1 VTIIQPIS
9 LITGSLADKLF
20 GDPASL
26 PHPIVWIGNLISASE
41 KLLNRGRFRFL
52 KGAISSILIVAI
64 CWFAVWGI
72 LRVTELTIQ
81 NQITETIIA
90 IIITSIVV
98 FYCLAAKTLVTEVR
112 EVFAK
117 SEESLEEGRKALS
130 RIVGRETS
138 QLTKNQIRTAAL
150 ETLSE
155 NLSDGVIAPLF
166 WFAIGGAPAML
177 AYKAV
182 NTLDSMIG
190 YKSER
195 YLKYGKFAARLDD
208 FANYFPARISAFL
221 IISTSSLSSTS
232 ASTDTTSADSS
243 HLTFIE
249 RLKFVLKY
257 GRAHSSPNSGYP
269 ESAMAALL
277 NCRFGG
283 PSTYFGQLCDKPF
296 IGTNQRE
303 ITLEDCEIAVRTN
316 YRAELVF
323 TTIALIIL
331 LFTSIIDYYTIF

>member
-1 VTIIQPIS
+1 MTIIQPIS
-9 LITGSLADKLF
+9 LLIGSLADKLF
-20 GDPASL
+20 GDPISI
-26 PHPIVWIGNLISASE
+26 PHPIVWIGKAIAILE
-41 KLLNRGRFRFL
+41 QRLNRGNSRFL
-52 KGAISSILIVAI
+52 KGAISSILIVSI
-64 CWFAVWGI
+64 CWFAVWSLLKI
-72 LRVTELTIQ
+72 TDLFIQ
-81 NQITETIIA
+81 DQLIATIIK
-90 IIITSIVV
+90 IILTSVVV
-98 FYCLAAKTLVTEVR
+98 FYCLAAKTLVSEVR
-112 EVFAK
+112 SVFEK
-117 SEESLEEGRKALS
+117 SEESLEGGRKALS
-130 RIVGRETS
+130 RIVGRDTS
-138 QLTKNQIRTAAL
+138 QLTKNQIRSAAL

-195 YLKYGKFAARLDD
+195 YFKYGKFAARLDD
-208 FANYFPARISAFL
+208 FANYIPARISALL
-221 IISTSSLSSTS
+221 IISTSPS
-232 ASTDTTSADSS
+232 
-243 HLTFIE
+243 TFIE

-283 PSTYFGQLCDKPF
+283 PSRYFGQLCDKPY

-303 ITLEDCEIAVRTN
+303 LTLEDCEIGVRAN
-316 YRAELVF
+316 YRAEFVF
-323 TTIALIIL
+323 TIIIL
-331 LFTSIIDYYTIF
+331 STTYSIWQILFS

>member
-1 VTIIQPIS
+1 MTIIQPIS
-9 LITGSLADKLF
+9 LLIGSLADKLF
-20 GDPASL
+20 GDPISI
-26 PHPIVWIGNLISASE
+26 PHPIVWIGKAIAILE
-41 KLLNRGRFRFL
+41 QRLNRGNSRFL
-52 KGAISSILIVAI
+52 KGTISSILIVSS
-64 CWFAVWGI
+64 CWFAVWSLLKI
-72 LRVTELTIQ
+72 TDLFIQ
-81 NQITETIIA
+81 NQVIATIIK
-90 IIITSIVV
+90 IILTSVVV
-98 FYCLAAKTLVTEVR
+98 FYCLAAKTLVSEVR
-112 EVFAK
+112 GVFAK
-117 SEESLEEGRKALS
+117 SEESLEKGRKALS
-130 RIVGRETS
+130 RIVGRDTS

-195 YLKYGKFAARLDD
+195 YFKYGKFAARLDD
-208 FANYFPARISAFL
+208 LANYIPARISALL

-232 ASTDTTSADSS
+232 ASADSS
-243 HLTFIE
+243 PSTFIE

-283 PSTYFGQLCDKPF
+283 PSIYFGQLCEKPY

-303 ITLEDCEIAVRTN
+303 LTLEDCEIGVRAN
-316 YRAELVF
+316 YRAEFVF
-323 TTIALIIL
+323 TIIIL
-331 LFTSIIDYYTIF
+331 STTYSIWQILFS

>member
-1 VTIIQPIS
+1 MTIIQPIS
-9 LITGSLADKLF
+9 LLIGSLADKLF
-20 GDPASL
+20 GDPISI
-26 PHPIVWIGNLISASE
+26 PHPIVWIGKAIAILE
-41 KLLNRGRFRFL
+41 QRLNRGNSRFL
-52 KGAISSILIVAI
+52 KGAISSILIVSS
-64 CWFAVWGI
+64 CWLAVWSLLKI
-72 LRVTELTIQ
+72 TDLFIQ
-81 NQITETIIA
+81 DQLIATIIK
-90 IIITSIVV
+90 IILTSVVV
-98 FYCLAAKTLVTEVR
+98 FYCLAAKTLVSEVR
-112 EVFAK
+112 GVFAK

-130 RIVGRETS
+130 RIVGRDTS
-138 QLTKNQIRTAAL
+138 QLTKNQIRSAAL

-195 YLKYGKFAARLDD
+195 YFKYGKFAARLDD
-208 FANYFPARISAFL
+208 FANYIPARISALL
-221 IISTSSLSSTS
+221 IISTSPS
-232 ASTDTTSADSS
+232 
-243 HLTFIE
+243 TFID

-283 PSTYFGQLCDKPF
+283 PSIYFGQLCEKPY

-303 ITLEDCEIAVRTN
+303 LTLEDCEIGVRAN
-316 YRAELVF
+316 YWAEFVF
-323 TTIALIIL
+323 TIIIL
-331 LFTSIIDYYTIF
+331 STTYSIWLILFS